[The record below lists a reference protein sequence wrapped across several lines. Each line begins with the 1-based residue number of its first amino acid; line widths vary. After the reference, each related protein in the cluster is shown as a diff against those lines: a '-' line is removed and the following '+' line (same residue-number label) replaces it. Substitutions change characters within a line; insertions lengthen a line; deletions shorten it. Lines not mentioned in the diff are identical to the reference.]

1 MTCSFRKVQ
10 QWNNGAVRQFHL
22 GDGGQWPSPMP
33 SDWSLDMDNAANTG
47 PYMGLI
53 SWIILGLIAGFI
65 GSKIVNKTGEGLIL
79 DIVLGVVGAVIGGY
93 LFNLFGAQGVTG
105 LNLWSLLVAV
115 IGAIVVLMVYRLIVG
130 GGRLVPPRT
139 GV

>member
-1 MTCSFRKVQ
+1 
-10 QWNNGAVRQFHL
+10 
-22 GDGGQWPSPMP
+22 
-33 SDWSLDMDNAANTG
+33 MDNAANTG

-65 GSKIVNKTGEGLIL
+65 SSKIVNKTGEGLIL

-105 LNLWSLLVAV
+105 LNLWSLLVAM
-115 IGAIVVLMVYRLIVG
+115 IGAIVVLMVYRLIVS
-130 GGRLVPPRT
+130 GGRMAPPRT

>member
-1 MTCSFRKVQ
+1 
-10 QWNNGAVRQFHL
+10 
-22 GDGGQWPSPMP
+22 
-33 SDWSLDMDNAANTG
+33 MDNAANTG

-53 SWIILGLIAGFI
+53 SWIIPGLIAGFI

-130 GGRLVPPRT
+130 GGRLAPPRT

>member
-1 MTCSFRKVQ
+1 MVGNGLPLLWSF
-10 QWNNGAVRQFHL
+10 
-22 GDGGQWPSPMP
+22 
-33 SDWSLDMDNAANTG
+33 DMDNAANTG

-53 SWIILGLIAGFI
+53 SWIVLGLIAGFI
-65 GSKIVNKTGEGLIL
+65 GSKIVNKTGEGLLL

-115 IGAIVVLMVYRLIVG
+115 IGAIVVLMIYRLIVG
-130 GGRLVPPRT
+130 GGRLAPPRT
-139 GV
+139 GI